1 MVMITRI
8 LIPVEDLLFEEEIR
22 EFLVQLSTL
31 AIKLKVLHVID
42 ANEVVLQWPSAEYQR
57 ESVALVRTI
66 CENLKN
72 YFPGVDVVSFVREGI
87 VKDEIAKE
95 AESFQADLILMGSHG
110 RRGLGKF
117 LLGSTA
123 KDVIPLSPC
132 SVVLLRTK
140 KPSVKK
146 AKVAEASAAQK
157 D

>member
-1 MVMITRI
+1 MITRI

-57 ESVALVRTI
+57 DSLALVRTI

-72 YFPGVDVVSFVREGI
+72 YFPGVDVVSSVREGI
-87 VKDEIAKE
+87 VKEEIAKE

-110 RRGLGKF
+110 RKGLGKF

-140 KPSVKK
+140 KSSVKK
-146 AKVAEASAAQK
+146 TKVAEASAAQQ

>member
-1 MVMITRI
+1 MITRI

-140 KPSVKK
+140 KSSVKK

>member
-1 MVMITRI
+1 MITRI

-42 ANEVVLQWPSAEYQR
+42 ANEVVLQWPSAEYEH

-72 YFPGVDVVSFVREGI
+72 YFPGVDVVSSVREGI
-87 VKDEIAKE
+87 VKEEIAKE

-110 RRGLGKF
+110 RKGLGKF

-140 KPSVKK
+140 KSGVKNT
-146 AKVAEASAAQK
+146 KVAEASTAKQ

>member
-1 MVMITRI
+1 MITRV

-42 ANEVVLQWPSAEYQR
+42 ANEVVLKWPSAEYQR

-72 YFPGVDVVSFVREGI
+72 YFPGVDVISSVREGI
-87 VKDEIAKE
+87 VKEEIAKE

-110 RRGLGKF
+110 RKGLGKF

-132 SVVLLRTK
+132 SVVLLRSK
-140 KPSVKK
+140 KSSVKK
-146 AKVAEASAAQK
+146 AKVAEASTAQK

>member
-1 MVMITRI
+1 MITRI

-57 ESVALVRTI
+57 DSLALVRTI

-72 YFPGVDVVSFVREGI
+72 YFPGVDVVSSVREGI
-87 VKDEIAKE
+87 VKEEIAKE

-110 RRGLGKF
+110 RKGLGKF

-140 KPSVKK
+140 RSSVKK
-146 AKVAEASAAQK
+146 TKVAEASAAQQ